1 MRLSRRTGS
10 SAARDVMFPPRP
22 LVTPALVWVCGV
34 KISISGGRV
43 ITDRGNTGADPLDM
57 VDLRRLMARTVG
69 RRATRV
75 GLIDGPLATDHP
87 DFSDAIIELVPSRNT
102 PATACAPGP
111 ASDAAVHASSVAGVL
126 VTRRGSS
133 APAICPGVT
142 LVVRPVLP
150 SATSAHPGTAGAD
163 DLACAIVEATDAGT
177 HILNM
182 SLALSAHSHHHH
194 QALRDA
200 LDHAFRHG
208 VIIVAAAGNEA
219 TIGSTVITRHP
230 AVVPVIAYD
239 LKGNP
244 ARLSNLGHSI
254 GRHGV
259 GATGEGMVSVGP
271 EGMRTFGGTSAATAV
286 VTGALALMWSEFPE
300 AGPADVV
307 SAVIRPASRQVSVVA
322 PLLKAWGAYETLRA
336 ARSVPGGTSG

>member
-1 MRLSRRTGS
+1 M
-10 SAARDVMFPPRP
+10 
-22 LVTPALVWVCGV
+22 
-34 KISISGGRV
+34 
-43 ITDRGNTGADPLDM
+43 ITDRGNAGADPLEK
-57 VDLRRLMARTVG
+57 VDLRRLMTRTVG

-75 GLIDGPLATDHP
+75 GLIDGPLATGHP
-87 DFSDAIIELVPSRNT
+87 DFSDANIEIVPARNT
-102 PATACAPGP
+102 PAAAR
-111 ASDAAVHASSVAGVL
+111 ASGLAYEASAHASSVAGIL

-150 SATSAHPGTAGAD
+150 SATSKDPGTATAD
-163 DLACAIVEATDAGT
+163 DLASAIVEATDAGT
-177 HILNM
+177 HVLNM

-200 LDHAFRHG
+200 LDHAFRSG
-208 VIIVAAAGNEA
+208 VIIVAATGNEA

-239 LKGNP
+239 LEGNP

-259 GATGEGMVSVGP
+259 GATGEGIVSIGP
-271 EGMRTFGGTSAATAV
+271 GGMRTFGGTSAATAV
-286 VTGALALMWSEFPE
+286 VTGALALIWSEFPE
-300 AGPADVV
+300 ADPADVV
-307 SAVIRPASRQVSVVA
+307 SAVTRPASRRASVVA
-322 PLLKAWGAYETLRA
+322 PLLKAWEAYETLRA
-336 ARSVPGGTSG
+336 TRSVPGGTSG